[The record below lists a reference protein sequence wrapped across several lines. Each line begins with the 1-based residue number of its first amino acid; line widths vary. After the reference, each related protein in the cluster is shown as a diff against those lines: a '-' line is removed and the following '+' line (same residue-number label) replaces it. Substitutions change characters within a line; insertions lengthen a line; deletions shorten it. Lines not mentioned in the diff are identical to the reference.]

1 MASEELFDYI
11 IIGAGASGSV
21 ISDRLSKAG
30 ATVLLLEAG
39 GPDTNPAI
47 SDPGG
52 FVSLWGSDIDWALST
67 STQPGLGNR
76 SLVINQ
82 GKVLGGSTSINAMMY
97 VRGNRRNYDSWNLQ
111 GAEGWGFDKVLPIY
125 KSLEDYE
132 GGPSDYHGV
141 GGPIPVRDCPD
152 IVCRSEPFMNAC
164 VEAGYDGPFWDTNGA
179 RQENG
184 AGLLQF
190 HIDIQGKRASAAT
203 IFLSQAQK
211 RENFHL
217 HTGALVTRILF
228 ERNRAVGVEYVLNG
242 ERFTARV
249 SREVVLSAGAF
260 FSPKL
265 LLQSGIGPAAELKA
279 VSSSEIPV
287 VVDLP
292 GVGKNLQDHMQLPV
306 VYQTKV
312 KIPNTTLLTGNALFV
327 NTRQGSSDEAP
338 DLQLNFT
345 PSVPAALAPMLNIP
359 VPACIFLPILV
370 QPVSK
375 GEVRLRSSN
384 PLDAPVINPGYL
396 TQPADVQVFL
406 NAVRLIR
413 EIAKT
418 NAFSEMNAGELV
430 PGPDAN
436 LEDFI
441 RSQSSTLWHPAGTCK
456 MGQDPLAVV
465 DPQLRVHGVEG
476 LRVADA
482 SIMPTVTS
490 GNTVAPC
497 FMIGARAANFIL
509 GEE

>member
-1 MASEELFDYI
+1 MASQGLFDYI
-11 IIGAGASGSV
+11 VIGAGAAGSV

-39 GPDTNPAI
+39 GPDTTPAI
-47 SDPGG
+47 QDMGG
-52 FVSLWGSDIDWALST
+52 FVSLWGSDIDWKLPT
-67 STQPGLGNR
+67 SEQPGLGGR

-97 VRGNRRNYDSWNLQ
+97 VRGNRRNYDTWNAL
-111 GAEGWGFDKVLPIY
+111 GADGWNFDKVLPVF

-132 GGPSDYHGV
+132 GGPSEYHGV

-152 IVCRSEPFMNAC
+152 LVMRSEPFMDAS
-164 VEAGYDGPFWDTNGA
+164 VEVGFDGPFWDSNGA

-190 HIDIQGKRASAAT
+190 HIDAQGRRASAAS
-203 IFLSQAQK
+203 IFLVSALS
-211 RENFHL
+211 RPNFSL
-217 HTGALVTRILF
+217 KTGALVTRILF
-228 ERNRAVGVEYVLNG
+228 QHQRAVGVEYLQG
-242 ERFTARV
+242 DQRYTAQATK
-249 SREVVLSAGAF
+249 EIILSAGAF

-265 LLQSGIGPAAELKA
+265 LLQSGIGPADELK
-279 VSSSEIPV
+279 SLGIPMG
-287 VVDLP
+287 VDLP

-312 KIPNTTLLTGNALFV
+312 NIPNTTLLTGNALFV
-327 NTRQGSSDEAP
+327 RTRQGSDYAAP

-345 PSVPAALAPMLNIP
+345 PSVPAPLAPILNIP

-370 QPVSK
+370 QPFST

-384 PLDAPVINPGYL
+384 PLEAPVIDPGYL
-396 TQPADVQVFL
+396 KQPADVKVFVEAL
-406 NAVRLIR
+406 RLIR
-413 EIAKT
+413 EIAGAS
-418 NAFSEMNAGELV
+418 AFADMNVAELV
-430 PGPDAN
+430 PGPGAD
-436 LEDFI
+436 LEGFI

-456 MGQDPLAVV
+456 MGQDGMAVV
-465 DPQLRVHGVEG
+465 DPQLRVYGVEG